1 MPTDRDSVPNGKP
14 EPEVYFSA
22 ERTYLSWVRTG
33 VSLMAFG
40 FVLAR
45 FSLLLHQLRSM
56 GSNPL
61 PADASDLSRYFGI
74 ALVMVGVLT
83 LVAATFSHIRTVR
96 RLNTGEPFTGHPTW
110 VGILVALLL
119 AAVGTLMSIYLF
131 RN

>member
-1 MPTDRDSVPNGKP
+1 MSTAHESVPNGKP

-61 PADASDLSRYFGI
+61 PPDASDLSRYFGI
-74 ALVMVGVLT
+74 ALVMVGVLM
-83 LVAATFSHIRTVR
+83 LVAATVSHIRTVR
-96 RLNTGEPFTGHPTW
+96 RLNTGEPFAGHPTW